1 MAEASGHDGGEL
13 LGHLDDPV
21 THRSLVHHDRM
32 VRRRLAG
39 EPLQYVLGRWGFR
52 TLDLAVDRRALIP
65 RPETEEVVEVALRE
79 LDRLGG
85 RDRPTFALDLGT
97 GSGAIALS
105 ICVERPRASVWA
117 VERSSD
123 ALGLARANTA
133 GLGRS
138 GARVT
143 LLEGSWFEP
152 LDRTLA
158 GRFDLIVANPPYVAI
173 TDEVDDEVVAWEP
186 ADALFGGADGLDHV
200 REIIAAAPT
209 WLTSD
214 GVLVVEIGATQGEA
228 TRSLAADAGFRDV
241 VVIDDLSGRPRI
253 LRARR

>member
-1 MAEASGHDGGEL
+1 MRARRTAHQIRRSAEE
-13 LGHLDDPV
+13 
-21 THRSLVHHDRM
+21 
-32 VRRRLAG
+32 
-39 EPLQYVLGRWGFR
+39 
-52 TLDLAVDRRALIP
+52 
-65 RPETEEVVEVALRE
+65 
-79 LDRLGG
+79 LGG
-85 RDRPTFALDLGT
+85 ASTRCAR
-97 GSGAIALS
+97 GSA
-105 ICVERPRASVWA
+105 
-117 VERSSD
+117 
-123 ALGLARANTA
+123 
-133 GLGRS
+133 
-138 GARVT
+138 
-143 LLEGSWFEP
+143 
-152 LDRTLA
+152 LA